1 MILELIVAGF
11 FTAFGFMAAYKV
23 VDILDKPKVELK
35 AGNDEKKTDSK
46 SD

>member
-23 VDILDKPKVELK
+23 VDIFDKPKVELK
-35 AGNDEKKTDSK
+35 EDQHEKKTDSK
-46 SD
+46 PD